1 MKFTSEDL
9 MKAMRLAVGDRVK
22 VALTPNHYAIFTLVN
37 DENEGLSLISKEKEF
52 YPVEFLVDLDFE
64 ILPRPKR
71 VGDLKCD
78 GKCLLC
84 PCIYVCNEEVNAI
97 DKTLYEVLEL
107 GIATFTKTPKKMN
120 EEIHNVIKARL
131 DREVVEEC

>member
-9 MKAMRLAVGDRVK
+9 MKAMGLQVGYKIKIDLGYTFEIVQNGKIISLERLG
-22 VALTPNHYAIFTLVN
+22 
-37 DENEGLSLISKEKEF
+37 EGYYTDL
-52 YPVEFLVDLDFE
+52 EFLVDTDFE
-64 ILPRPKR
+64 ILPKPKR
-71 VGDLKCD
+71 VGELKCD
-78 GKCLLC
+78 GKCPLC

-107 GIATFTKTPKKMN
+107 GIATFTKTPKKLN

-131 DREVVEEC
+131 DKEVVGE